1 MGEEAAQESRG
12 KRDAWKLVSINV
24 AGVTLCV
31 LVSLAFNAVLFWH
44 SDAAVFAKG
53 MISAVALPLLLGIPL
68 FLYLSLQM
76 RNLSKLNAHLTDS
89 AARDGLTRLL
99 NRGAFVSQVTA
110 KLAEM
115 EQLDAPRGALLV
127 IDADFFKLI
136 NDRHGHAKGDEAL
149 CQIAAAIGRLT
160 RGGDLAGRLGG
171 EEFAVFLYGSSPTAA
186 RAAAERLRST
196 VEGIELFSGEERVS
210 LTISVGAVHF
220 REVLP
225 FSTFY
230 QLADRMLYEAK
241 GNGRNRVEFEHLS
254 ADASVEV
261 AA

>member
-1 MGEEAAQESRG
+1 MGETPAQAPLN
-12 KRDAWKLVSINV
+12 KRNVWKLVSINV

-31 LVSLAFNAVLFWH
+31 LVSLIFNAMLFRH
-44 SDAAVFAKG
+44 ASSAAFARG
-53 MISAVALPLLLGIPL
+53 MISAVALPLILGIPL
-68 FLYLSLQM
+68 FLYLSLQL
-76 RNLSKLNAHLTDS
+76 RNLWKLNAHLRDS
-89 AARDGLTRLL
+89 AARDGLTKLL
-99 NRGAFVSQVTA
+99 NRGAFVAQVTA
-110 KLAEM
+110 RLEEM
-115 EQLDAPRGALLV
+115 ALLDAPRGALLV

-136 NDRHGHAKGDEAL
+136 NDRWGHAKGDEAL

-186 RAAAERLRST
+186 RAAAERLRSA
-196 VEGIELFSGEERVS
+196 VEAIELFAGEERVA

-230 QLADRMLYEAK
+230 QLADRKLYEAK
-241 GNGRNRVEFEHLS
+241 GNGRNRVEFEHL
-254 ADASVEV
+254 AAEAAIEV